1 MFFAFHNHCYEL
13 ITCSCRGLILF
24 PDYELWNHCWMELWP
39 TLIVNWRWCHMTL
52 SAMIWQAM
60 KTTQINTAH
69 RSNVTLNKRFRAV
82 IRLPTTKF
90 LNGLPIPI
98 VCLPC
103 LLLNTCKRGNNTPP
117 TRSIVDLS
125 QVKPNRLSG
134 IYGVDLGVK
143 ISSNTRTHSLHYL

>member
-1 MFFAFHNHCYEL
+1 
-13 ITCSCRGLILF
+13 
-24 PDYELWNHCWMELWP
+24 
-39 TLIVNWRWCHMTL
+39 
-52 SAMIWQAM
+52 M

-143 ISSNTRTHSLHYL
+143 FLQIQEPTLYTTYKRFDPHLPGPPPLC